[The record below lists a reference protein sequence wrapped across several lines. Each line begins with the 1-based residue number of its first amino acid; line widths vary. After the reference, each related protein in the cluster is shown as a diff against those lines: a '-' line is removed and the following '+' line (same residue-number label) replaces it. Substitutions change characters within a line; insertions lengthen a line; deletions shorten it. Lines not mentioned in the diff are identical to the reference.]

1 MQGLLIINKPAGL
14 TSFGVVARIKRLAG
28 TKRVGH
34 TGTLDPMATG
44 VLPIFIGKATALSSF
59 LLEADKGYTA
69 TFLFGTVT
77 DTDDITGSV
86 LSKTEPN
93 ITEQQIIDAFKGFV
107 GTIEQVPPT
116 YSAIKKQ
123 GVPMYKLA
131 RQGKE
136 VKIEPRQVTIHSI
149 TPVTNYCNNEITVD
163 IVCSKGTYIRS
174 LCRDLGQ
181 KLGVGATLKDL
192 RRNFTSG
199 FSLEDSVDLE
209 NLTPENIE
217 KNLLSEEKAVEYLTK
232 VTVTEK
238 QAKRFCNG
246 GALDISRLKFTPN
259 TNGQM
264 VRVCFDNMLL
274 GIGVVNLENNEIKIK
289 CVTGSDYIG

>member
-44 VLPIFIGKATALSSF
+44 VLPIFIGKATALCSF

-69 TFLFGTVT
+69 TFLLGTVT
-77 DTDDITGSV
+77 DTDDITGNV

-93 ITEQQIIDAFKGFV
+93 ITEQQILDALKGFV

-136 VKIEPRQVTIHSI
+136 IKIEPRQVTIHSI

-181 KLGVGATLKDL
+181 KLGVGATLKGL

-199 FSLEDSVDLE
+199 FSLENSVDLE

-217 KNLLSEEKAVEYLTK
+217 NYLLNEEKAVEYLTK

-246 GALDISRLKFTPN
+246 GTLDIARLKFTPDAD
-259 TNGQM
+259 GQM
-264 VRVCFDNMLL
+264 VRVCFNNKLL